1 MQTIGQVIY
10 VQENNKGPKMVPW
23 GTALVTIV
31 LPDSQ
36 LFTTQDCERPLSY
49 DLNQSL
55 SGAVIP

>member
-1 MQTIGQVIY
+1 
-10 VQENNKGPKMVPW
+10 MVPW

-36 LFTTQDCERPLSY
+36 LFTAQDCEQTLSCY

-55 SGAVIP
+55 SWPVIP